1 VRYEGRTD
9 PVVRDIATTAP
20 HGIRMLYVVVEDEAI
35 LSFGAADGGFDP
47 PRGEMS
53 GLAKLIEGAEN
64 TLLNTLSFL
73 EGA

>member
-1 VRYEGRTD
+1 
-9 PVVRDIATTAP
+9 
-20 HGIRMLYVVVEDEAI
+20 MLYVVVEDEAI